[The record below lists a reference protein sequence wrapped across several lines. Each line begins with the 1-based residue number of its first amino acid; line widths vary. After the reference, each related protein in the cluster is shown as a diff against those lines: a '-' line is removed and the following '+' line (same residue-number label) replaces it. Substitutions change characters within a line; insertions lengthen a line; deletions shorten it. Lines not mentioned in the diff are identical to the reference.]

1 MSLSRT
7 GTIEGEFAGLTPL
20 RFSPP
25 VEARFETEGLSERIR
40 LAQATLFAAIFLYDI
55 FLLELFPAMLRRDG
69 GWGVDR

>member
-40 LAQATLFAAIFLYDI
+40 LAQATLFAAIFL
-55 FLLELFPAMLRRDG
+55 LELFPAMLRRDG